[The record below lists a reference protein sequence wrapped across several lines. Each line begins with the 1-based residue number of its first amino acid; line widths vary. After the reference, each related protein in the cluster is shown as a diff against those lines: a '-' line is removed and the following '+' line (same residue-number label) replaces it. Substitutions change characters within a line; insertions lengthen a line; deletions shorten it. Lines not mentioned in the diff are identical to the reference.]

1 MPATAK
7 PLSRH
12 GISILE
18 IPARRDW
25 RDNGC
30 MRIDWLRRQMEQR
43 GLSQAELARAV
54 GIPGPALSKVMNGSR
69 RLSAREADAIRR
81 HLGYRL
87 PDDEPD
93 LLDAHIGEM
102 LAQATSQQK
111 LIASMFLEILTA
123 ANRGPG

>member
-1 MPATAK
+1 
-7 PLSRH
+7 
-12 GISILE
+12 LE

-25 RDNGC
+25 RDNVY
-30 MRIDWLRRQMEQR
+30 MRIDWLRRQMEDR

-54 GIPGPALSKVMNGSR
+54 RMPGPALSKVMNGMR
-69 RLSAREADAIRR
+69 RLSAQEADAIRR

-93 LLDAHIGEM
+93 LLDDHIGAM

-111 LIASMFLEILTA
+111 QIASMFLEVLTA
-123 ANRGPG
+123 PNRGAG